1 MKRKK
6 RFSINTDAGNVEYN
20 VAFFNRSN
28 GTSEGASLG
37 LAESKEDKQNFIDK
51 FGQDEYDMFV
61 KMKDRLKNNGIST
74 DIVYHTAH
82 TSKEEMSKILNDV
95 SSRVVKNKET
105 GKNVNNVKV
114 AYEDDQWIIYDV
126 LDWETAMNLGKGT
139 GWCITGRYLTNG
151 EVKPSQAE
159 HYFNEYLSRY
169 YSMYLFVMRKSDN
182 LAQYCICP
190 YKNNKGCDVWDCDD
204 YKINYA
210 DDVPDFEYKGF
221 KYYNPKRLRVEKN
234 TLVGEAKK
242 DIESYEVPEGVE
254 KIDEFVFD
262 DCANLKSIKLPD
274 GLKDIGYEAFGDCRS
289 LDNVVFPNSLK
300 VLGEMSFMGCESL
313 KKIVIPEMI
322 ETIKYSTFSD
332 CTSLKEVEFPK
343 SLKSIEAR
351 AFANCSS
358 LEEIILPDTVESI
371 GNRCF
376 YGCKNLRKIFIPK
389 GVSYLG
395 EYNFKEC
402 PNLTIYYE
410 GYSQR
415 LIWDDDWNPDNRPVV
430 LGCSKEKYLSESLNE
445 SKEDQNK
452 FIDKFG
458 EDSYEVFKKSNSML
472 KKYSIST
479 DLTWHVKNT
488 SVEEMGELVNEL
500 EDEVNTGK
508 IMDSQGKPHMNVEK
522 AFEDDKWLIYDVKDW
537 QTAVNLG
544 EGTVWCITGRYKTHG
559 KVKYSQAKA
568 YFTQYLDDYYS
579 MYLFAIDKKTN
590 EAKYCICPNMEK
602 TNQTV
607 WDEDD
612 HESDYVEEIP
622 NFEYN
627 GFEYKSH
634 LEEFANERI
643 DKFKEIYDLND
654 ANISLKSANSGNL
667 IATLDN
673 VDFRLST
680 YDYPWNIYLDFM
692 YFKKH
697 PFGKEVLD
705 FMRKLTNND
714 FDKMRRIYL
723 DSVEHYYV
731 PWSYTSNNFAYSD
744 AMRKGKWMTHVEKA
758 LRIALDGGDVDK
770 YVNDVYEDEYVR
782 PARERANE
790 SLDSSL
796 EEKIEIHDTLN
807 PSLWEND
814 ELKPEV
820 KEKIEE
826 VVDKFVEML
835 EERDIKIKVNDILIL
850 GSNAS
855 YNYNKHS
862 DIDVHIISDT
872 DIEKC
877 PYEHLLK
884 IYDAYRSLF
893 NNKYDVMIN
902 GSEIELY
909 VESEETDAKS
919 NGIYSLN
926 DGWIKKPRKEKIKDV
941 DITKEVKEWEDRY
954 SELIKEISE
963 D

>member
-612 HESDYVEEIP
+612 HESDYVEEI
-622 NFEYN
+622 
-627 GFEYKSH
+627 
-634 LEEFANERI
+634 R
-643 DKFKEIYDLND
+643 
-654 ANISLKSANSGNL
+654 
-667 IATLDN
+667 
-673 VDFRLST
+673 
-680 YDYPWNIYLDFM
+680 
-692 YFKKH
+692 
-697 PFGKEVLD
+697 
-705 FMRKLTNND
+705 
-714 FDKMRRIYL
+714 
-723 DSVEHYYV
+723 
-731 PWSYTSNNFAYSD
+731 
-744 AMRKGKWMTHVEKA
+744 
-758 LRIALDGGDVDK
+758 
-770 YVNDVYEDEYVR
+770 R
-782 PARERANE
+782 PAR
-790 SLDSSL
+790 
-796 EEKIEIHDTLN
+796 
-807 PSLWEND
+807 
-814 ELKPEV
+814 
-820 KEKIEE
+820 
-826 VVDKFVEML
+826 VE
-835 EERDIKIKVNDILIL
+835 
-850 GSNAS
+850 
-855 YNYNKHS
+855 
-862 DIDVHIISDT
+862 
-872 DIEKC
+872 
-877 PYEHLLK
+877 
-884 IYDAYRSLF
+884 
-893 NNKYDVMIN
+893 
-902 GSEIELY
+902 
-909 VESEETDAKS
+909 
-919 NGIYSLN
+919 
-926 DGWIKKPRKEKIKDV
+926 DGLPQW
-941 DITKEVKEWEDRY
+941 
-954 SELIKEISE
+954 L
-963 D
+963 

>member
-28 GTSEGASLG
+28 GTSDGASLG

-61 KMKDRLKNNGIST
+61 KMKDRLKNNNIST
-74 DIVYHTAH
+74 DIVYHTSH

-95 SSRVVKNKET
+95 SSRVVKNKKT

-139 GWCITGRYLTNG
+139 GWCITGRYLTDG

-159 HYFNEYLSRY
+159 HYFKEYLDSY

-190 YKNNKGCDVWDCDD
+190 YKNNKVYDIWDCDD
-204 YKINYA
+204 YQVTYA
-210 DDVPDFEYKGF
+210 DGVPDFEYNGF
-221 KYYNPKRLRVEKN
+221 KYINPKRLRVKEN
-234 TLVGEAKK
+234 TLIGEAPKY
-242 DIESYEVPEGVE
+242 IESYEVPDGV
-254 KIDEFVFD
+254 KTIDEFVFD
-262 DCANLKSIKLPD
+262 YCINLKSVKLPD
-274 GLKDIGYEAFGDCRS
+274 GLKDIGYEAFGYCRS
-289 LDNVVFPNSLK
+289 LDNVILPDSIETMGQFSFCRCASLK
-300 VLGEMSFMGCESL
+300 N
-313 KKIVIPEMI
+313 IVIPDKVD
-322 ETIKYSTFSD
+322 TIREFTFSG
-332 CTSLKEVEFPK
+332 CKSLKEVVFSK
-343 SLKSIEAR
+343 SLKSIEYR
-351 AFANCSS
+351 AFANCTS
-358 LEEIILPDTVESI
+358 LEEIILPDSVELLEGMS
-371 GNRCF
+371 F
-376 YGCKNLRKIFIPK
+376 MGCTSLKKVFIPK
-389 GVSYLG
+389 SVSDIG
-395 EYNFKEC
+395 SAVFINC
-402 PNLTIYYE
+402 PNLTIYCEADSKPFIWAE
-410 GYSQR
+410 G
-415 LIWDDDWNPDNRPVV
+415 WNFDNRPVV
-430 LGCSKEKYLSESLNE
+430 WGCTKDKYLKESLNE
-445 SKEDQNK
+445 SKEDQKK

-488 SVEEMGELVNEL
+488 SVSEMGELVNEL
-500 EDEVNTGK
+500 EDEVKTGK

-522 AFEDDKWLIYDVKDW
+522 AFEDDKWLIYDVNDW

-602 TNQTV
+602 TSQTV

-612 HESDYVEEIP
+612 NKSDYVEEIP
-622 NFEYN
+622 NFEYK

-654 ANISLKSANSGNL
+654 ANISLKSENSGNL
-667 IATLDN
+667 IATFDN

-744 AMRKGKWMTHVEKA
+744 VMSKGKWMTHVVNA

-770 YVNDVYEDEYVR
+770 YVNDVYEDEYVH

-796 EEKIEIHDTLN
+796 EENIEIHDTLN

-855 YNYNKHS
+855 YNYNEHS

-893 NNKYDVMIN
+893 NNKYDITIN

-926 DGWIKKPRKEKIKDV
+926 DGWIKKPSKEKIKDV